1 MALMGRDLLAKLQTS
16 INLPFLDPISVL
28 YIQMAPEP
36 LASPQ
41 SQNLSPDLP
50 LIDPWVWDTEAPS
63 IARHHSEM
71 KEKGQD
77 FHLFLESHPNLNI
90 VSTNVRAS

>member
-1 MALMGRDLLAKLQTS
+1 MTLIGHDLLSKLHIT
-16 INLPFLDPISVL
+16 INLPFLDPISTL
-28 YIQMAPEP
+28 CIQMAPEP
-36 LASPQ
+36 LASPH
-41 SQNLSPDLP
+41 SQNLPPDLP

>member
-63 IARHHSEM
+63 IARHHSPM
-71 KEKGQD
+71 QV
-77 FHLFLESHPNLNI
+77 FLKNPSQVITQTQYTLTTES
-90 VSTNVRAS
+90 